1 VSGTSTSGDILGEG
15 GDGPAEVEETVP
27 TNEERFDRLYEQ
39 YFQEVLA
46 YCLRRVVTEDGY
58 AAANE
63 VFEIAWR
70 RIEDVPDDEA
80 ARAWLYTVARR
91 VVYRYWRGVSRFRRL
106 LRRTTVVDVPVP
118 APDEVVVRR
127 AELDG
132 VLEALALLKPPERE
146 LLRLAAWEELPH
158 GEIAESLGCSVAAVD
173 QRLHRAKRKLAAEYD
188 RVMHTPRLASRN
200 RAIGG
205 RGS

>member
-1 VSGTSTSGDILGEG
+1 MS
-15 GDGPAEVEETVP
+15 
-27 TNEERFDRLYEQ
+27 TNEERFDRMYDR

-46 YCLRRVVTEDGY
+46 YCLRRVATADGY

-70 RIEDVPDDEA
+70 RIDDVPDDET

-91 VVYRYWRGVSRFRRL
+91 VVYRYWRSVSRRRRL
-106 LRRTTVVDVPVP
+106 LGRTRAIDPPAP

-132 VLEALALLKPPERE
+132 VLEALEQLKLPDRE

-158 GEIAESLGCSVAAVD
+158 VEIAECLGCSVAAVD
-173 QRLHRAKRKLAAEYD
+173 QRLHRAKRRLAAEYD
-188 RVMHTPRLASRN
+188 RVMHISRHASRKQV
-200 RAIGG
+200 AGG
-205 RGS
+205 EGS

>member
-1 VSGTSTSGDILGEG
+1 MPSS
-15 GDGPAEVEETVP
+15 
-27 TNEERFDRLYEQ
+27 EERFDRLYEQ
-39 YFQEVLA
+39 HFQEVLS
-46 YCLRRVVTEDGY
+46 YCLRRVVAADGY

-91 VVYRYWRGVSRFRRL
+91 VVYRYWRSASRFRRFM
-106 LRRTTVVDVPVP
+106 RRSTVVDVPAP
-118 APDEVVVRR
+118 APEEVVVRR

-132 VLEALALLKPPERE
+132 VLEALEAMKAPDRE

-158 GEIAESLGCSVAAVD
+158 AQIAESLGCSVAAVD
-173 QRLHRAKRKLAAEYD
+173 QRLHRAKRKLAVEYD
-188 RVMHTPRLASRN
+188 RVMHTPRLASRKQ
-200 RAIGG
+200 ATGG
-205 RGS
+205 EGS

>member
-1 VSGTSTSGDILGEG
+1 MTETS
-15 GDGPAEVEETVP
+15 
-27 TNEERFDRLYEQ
+27 EERFDRLYGR
-39 YFQEVLA
+39 YFPEVLA
-46 YCLRRVVTEDGY
+46 YCLRRVVTADGY

-70 RIEDVPDDEA
+70 RIEEVPDDEA

-91 VVYRYWRGVSRFRRL
+91 VVYRYWRGTSRRRRL
-106 LRRTTVVDVPVP
+106 LRRTAIIDAP
-118 APDEVVVRR
+118 APQPDEVVVRR

-132 VLEALALLKPPERE
+132 VLEALAHLKRPDRE

-158 GEIAESLGCSVAAVD
+158 TEIAESLGCSVAAVD

-188 RVMHTPRLASRN
+188 RVMNTPRLASRS
-200 RAIGG
+200 RTAGG
-205 RGS
+205 EGS

>member
-1 VSGTSTSGDILGEG
+1 
-15 GDGPAEVEETVP
+15 VP
-27 TNEERFDRLYEQ
+27 TDEKRFERLYEL

-46 YCLRRVVTEDGY
+46 YCLRRVVTADGY

-63 VFEIAWR
+63 VFEVAWR
-70 RIEDVPDDEA
+70 RIDDVPDDQA

-91 VVYRYWRGVSRFRRL
+91 VVYRYWRGASRHRRL
-106 LRRTTVVDVPVP
+106 LGRTAEVDSP
-118 APDEVVVRR
+118 APEEVVVRR

-132 VLEALALLKPPERE
+132 VLEALALLKPHDRE

-158 GEIAESLGCSVAAVD
+158 VEIAESLGCSVAALD

-188 RVMHTPRLASRN
+188 RVMRSPRLASR
-200 RAIGG
+200 RGAAGG
-205 RGS
+205 DGL

>member
-1 VSGTSTSGDILGEG
+1 M
-15 GDGPAEVEETVP
+15 P
-27 TNEERFDRLYEQ
+27 TDEERFHGLYDR

-46 YCLRRVVTEDGY
+46 YCLRRVVTADGY

-70 RIEDVPDDEA
+70 RIHDVPDDEA
-80 ARAWLYTVARR
+80 ARAWLFAVARR

-106 LRRTTVVDVPVP
+106 LSRASVVDPP
-118 APDEVVVRR
+118 APGPDEVVVRR

-132 VLEALALLKPPERE
+132 VLEALARLKPHERE

-158 GEIAESLGCSVAAVD
+158 VEIAESLGCSVAAID
-173 QRLHRAKRKLAAEYD
+173 QRLHRAKRKLAAEYGH
-188 RVMHTPRLASRN
+188 VMHTPRLASRGQ
-200 RAIGG
+200 AVGG
-205 RGS
+205 ERP